1 MVQVTVSKRLTFWN
15 RANKLSEKDVSE
27 ALDRLNEEAIY
38 AEVYRELEDG
48 QLRDGLYAKAI
59 VIAEGD
65 TEMAR
70 VEYLKLRVQSIKD
83 EMVLKG
89 VVEQQ
94 AMEEEASRQ
103 KLEAKT
109 KKERKAREK
118 EFQRMALESFKK
130 LRG

>member
-1 MVQVTVSKRLTFWN
+1 M
-15 RANKLSEKDVSE
+15 SEKNVSE

-38 AEVYRELEDG
+38 AEVCRELEDG
-48 QLRDGLYAKAI
+48 QLRDGLYAKTI

-65 TEMAR
+65 TEIAR
-70 VEYLKLRVQSIKD
+70 VEYLKLSVQSIKD
-83 EMVLKG
+83 ELVLKG

-94 AMEEEASRQ
+94 AMEEEALRQ

-109 KKERKAREK
+109 MKERKAREK
-118 EFQRMALESFKK
+118 EFQRMAIESFEK

>member
-1 MVQVTVSKRLTFWN
+1 MTVSKRLTFWN

>member
-1 MVQVTVSKRLTFWN
+1 MTVSKRLTFWN

-89 VVEQQ
+89 LVEQQ

>member
-1 MVQVTVSKRLTFWN
+1 MTVSKRLTFWN

-27 ALDRLNEEAIY
+27 AVDRLYEEAIY

-89 VVEQQ
+89 AIEQQ
-94 AMEEEASRQ
+94 AMGEEASRQ

-109 KKERKAREK
+109 KKESKAREK
-118 EFQRMALESFKK
+118 EFQRLALESFKK
-130 LRG
+130 LRS